1 MYLSMYFDGFVE
13 IPGDLVPLL
22 GFYSP
27 ELVTLSLVI
36 AIGGAWAG
44 LSGLVR
50 SQAVRKG
57 DIVNELLW
65 KFSGALGFGGSI
77 WGMHFVGMLAFSLP
91 CGVSYDFLTTSISI
105 IPGILASLTALVVI
119 GRSDLRRQTRLLAG
133 SVLMGAGIGTMH
145 YMGMAAMRMP
155 AMLIY
160 DPLTVGISVVAAV
173 ALSYIALRVAS
184 IEQDGSDHQAIWRRA
199 IASVFLG
206 AAVASM
212 HYIAM
217 QAAIFYPI
225 QAAAQPTQDLPAEVL
240 ALFVG
245 LGTLALAVGVIAAS
259 FAARQKETARSLE
272 EEVVQRKAAE
282 QAARAGQ
289 ARLQAIFD
297 TVVEAIVVIDSRGSI
312 QQWSRSAE
320 RMFGYSADE
329 MLGQNVAMLT
339 NGISPDEHDGFINRF
354 RQTREAHV
362 IGIGREVM
370 GRHRDGTLIPL
381 DLSVSE
387 TPIDGTVLYTGV
399 LRDITARKK
408 IEEALIDARQLA
420 DAANEAKSAFL
431 ANMSHEI
438 RTPLNAIVG
447 MTHLLRT
454 TSLNGRQAGFVDKIN
469 RASKSLLAI
478 VNDILDYSKI
488 EAGKLEIEHTSF
500 DLEKVLRDVTDIV
513 MQKAAA
519 KNLEFLLDIA
529 PDVRLSLVGDPLRLG
544 QILTNYANNAVKF
557 TDKGEVA
564 LTVRVVADDE
574 TAVRLRFSVRDTGIG
589 LTQEQQQKL
598 FQSFHQA
605 DVTTTREYGGT
616 GLGLAI
622 TKNLASLMG
631 GEVGLEST
639 YGDGSVFWFEA
650 PFAKDEKQRT
660 LWDNRTR
667 AIGDRVLVVD
677 NNESARTILANML
690 QDMGLTVDLAESGP
704 QALEMFRSASDSG
717 SPHALVFLDWRMPEM
732 DGCEVARRIRSLSP
746 RAVPGLVMVT
756 AYGQEELLSDAKD
769 CEIDTVLVKPVS
781 PSVLYDV
788 VVRLLNGERVG
799 TTRMLSDTSASMIP
813 QAPDLSGKKILLA
826 EDNETN
832 QEIIAELLQD
842 TGASV
847 TIVSDGRQAVERIQE
862 EPFDVV
868 LMDGQMPVLDG
879 VAATKILRKDERFD
893 NLPIIAMT
901 ANVMAGD
908 RQRFLDAGMN
918 EHLGKPIDI
927 DVFYKT
933 LAFFCRRNAS
943 DARPMHIRAEAVERT
958 VDDSGVGISVPG
970 LNTVRGLACLGGR
983 VDRYRAALKRFCEG
997 WPRMEASFRAGL
1009 GDPDSTTLE
1018 REAHTLK
1025 GLAATL
1031 GALDLADLA
1040 GTLESHAGSGLSV
1053 EALEDEV
1060 VALLGAADQLT
1071 AAITIELAESEP
1083 EQDVASTDDTGGGD
1097 AKDLGAGAEEVM
1109 ARFVALLEDDDAEAA
1124 EWARSNRSVL
1134 RGVMGDT
1141 DAKTAMALTE
1151 KFEFEEALGL
1161 VQKYV

>member
-13 IPGDLVPLL
+13 IPGDLIPLL

-27 ELVTLSLVI
+27 ELVVLSVII

-57 DIVNELLW
+57 DTVNELLW

-77 WGMHFVGMLAFSLP
+77 WGMHFVGMLAFTLP

-160 DPLTVGISVVAAV
+160 DPVTVGISVVAAV

-184 IEQDGSDHQAIWRRA
+184 IEQEGSEHQAIWRRV

-206 AAVASM
+206 AAVATM
-212 HYIAM
+212 HYVAM
-217 QAAIFYPI
+217 QAAVFYPV
-225 QAAAQPTQDLPAEVL
+225 QATSQPTQDLPAEVL

-282 QAARAGQ
+282 HAARAGQ

-297 TVVEAIVVIDSRGSI
+297 TVVEAIVVIDSNGCI

-339 NGISPDEHDGFINRF
+339 NGISNSEHDGFINRY
-354 RQTREAHV
+354 RKTREAHI
-362 IGIGREVM
+362 IGIGREVT

-387 TPIDGTVLYTGV
+387 TPIDGTVLFTGV

-408 IEEALIDARQLA
+408 IEEALIDARHMA

-454 TSLNGRQAGFVDKIN
+454 TSLNGRQAGFVDKIS

-488 EAGKLEIEHTSF
+488 EAGKLEIEHTPF
-500 DLEKVLRDVTDIV
+500 DLEKVLRDVADIV

-557 TDKGEVA
+557 TEKGEVA
-564 LTVRVVADDE
+564 LTVRVVTDDE
-574 TAVRLRFSVRDTGIG
+574 TTVRLRFAVRDTGIG

-631 GEVGLEST
+631 GEVGLESA
-639 YGDGSVFWFEA
+639 YGEGSVFWFEA
-650 PFAKDEKQRT
+650 PFAKDEKQRSI
-660 LWDNRTR
+660 WDNRAR

-690 QDMGLTVDLAESGP
+690 QDMGLTVDMAESGP
-704 QALEMFRSASDSG
+704 QALELFRSASDSG

-756 AYGQEELLSDAKD
+756 AYGQEELLHNAKD

-799 TTRMLSDTSASMIP
+799 HPRTLSDAAPSAIP
-813 QAPDLSGKKILLA
+813 QAPDLSGKRILLA

-842 TGASV
+842 TGAMV
-847 TIVSDGRQAVERIQE
+847 TIVSDGRQAVDRIQE

-893 NLPIIAMT
+893 SLPIIAMT

-918 EHLGKPIDI
+918 EHLGKPIDV
-927 DVFYKT
+927 DVFFRT
-933 LAFFCRRNAS
+933 LAFFCHRQAG
-943 DARPMHIRAEAVERT
+943 DARPVHIRADT
-958 VDDSGVGISVPG
+958 TDHPVDESGVGVTVPG
-970 LNTVRGLACLGGR
+970 LNTGRGLACLGGR

-1031 GALDLADLA
+1031 GAIELAELA
-1040 GTLESHAGSGLSV
+1040 GMLEARAGSSLSV
-1053 EALEDEV
+1053 EALEDDV
-1060 VALLGAADQLT
+1060 VAVLGAAEQLT

-1083 EQDVASTDDTGGGD
+1083 EPDAAAATDTDGD
-1097 AKDLGAGAEEVM
+1097 SNHAPNADIAEVM
-1109 ARFVALLEDDDAEAA
+1109 ARFIALLEDDDAEAA
-1124 EWARSNRSVL
+1124 EWARSNRSAL

-1141 DAKTAMALTE
+1141 DAKAAIALTE
-1151 KFEFEEALGL
+1151 KFEFEEALSL
-1161 VQKYV
+1161 VQKYA

>member
-27 ELVTLSLVI
+27 ELVILSVII

-160 DPLTVGISVVAAV
+160 DPVTVGISVVAAV

-184 IEQDGSDHQAIWRRA
+184 IEQEGSAHQAIWRRV

-206 AAVASM
+206 AAVATM
-212 HYIAM
+212 HYVAM
-217 QAAIFYPI
+217 QAAVFYPI

-297 TVVEAIVVIDSRGSI
+297 TVVEAIVVIDSSGSI

-339 NGISPDEHDGFINRF
+339 NGISHSEHDGFIRRF
-354 RQTREAHV
+354 RETREAHV

-408 IEEALIDARQLA
+408 IEEALIDARQMA

-438 RTPLNAIVG
+438 RTPLNAIIG

-454 TSLNGRQAGFVDKIN
+454 TSLNGRQVGFVDKIG

-488 EAGKLEIEHTSF
+488 EAGKLEIEHTPF

-544 QILTNYANNAVKF
+544 QILTNYVNNAVKF
-557 TDKGEVA
+557 TEKGEVA
-564 LTVRVVADDE
+564 LTVRVVTDDE
-574 TAVRLRFSVRDTGIG
+574 MTVRLRFAVRDTGIG
-589 LTQEQQQKL
+589 LTQEQQQ
-598 FQSFHQA
+598 
-605 DVTTTREYGGT
+605 
-616 GLGLAI
+616 
-622 TKNLASLMG
+622 
-631 GEVGLEST
+631 
-639 YGDGSVFWFEA
+639 
-650 PFAKDEKQRT
+650 
-660 LWDNRTR
+660 
-667 AIGDRVLVVD
+667 
-677 NNESARTILANML
+677 
-690 QDMGLTVDLAESGP
+690 
-704 QALEMFRSASDSG
+704 
-717 SPHALVFLDWRMPEM
+717 
-732 DGCEVARRIRSLSP
+732 
-746 RAVPGLVMVT
+746 
-756 AYGQEELLSDAKD
+756 
-769 CEIDTVLVKPVS
+769 
-781 PSVLYDV
+781 
-788 VVRLLNGERVG
+788 
-799 TTRMLSDTSASMIP
+799 
-813 QAPDLSGKKILLA
+813 
-826 EDNETN
+826 
-832 QEIIAELLQD
+832 
-842 TGASV
+842 
-847 TIVSDGRQAVERIQE
+847 
-862 EPFDVV
+862 
-868 LMDGQMPVLDG
+868 
-879 VAATKILRKDERFD
+879 
-893 NLPIIAMT
+893 
-901 ANVMAGD
+901 
-908 RQRFLDAGMN
+908 
-918 EHLGKPIDI
+918 
-927 DVFYKT
+927 
-933 LAFFCRRNAS
+933 
-943 DARPMHIRAEAVERT
+943 
-958 VDDSGVGISVPG
+958 
-970 LNTVRGLACLGGR
+970 
-983 VDRYRAALKRFCEG
+983 
-997 WPRMEASFRAGL
+997 
-1009 GDPDSTTLE
+1009 
-1018 REAHTLK
+1018 
-1025 GLAATL
+1025 
-1031 GALDLADLA
+1031 
-1040 GTLESHAGSGLSV
+1040 
-1053 EALEDEV
+1053 
-1060 VALLGAADQLT
+1060 
-1071 AAITIELAESEP
+1071 
-1083 EQDVASTDDTGGGD
+1083 
-1097 AKDLGAGAEEVM
+1097 
-1109 ARFVALLEDDDAEAA
+1109 
-1124 EWARSNRSVL
+1124 
-1134 RGVMGDT
+1134 
-1141 DAKTAMALTE
+1141 
-1151 KFEFEEALGL
+1151 
-1161 VQKYV
+1161 